1 VENGVKSVRY
11 GIAAIVL
18 CGIVVLIAG
27 MEVSGWTTEA
37 AALSA
42 RQELISAQ
50 LLELRNLQDGLFNL
64 ESGQRGY
71 LLTGN
76 ASYLQSYADGRRS
89 FADALNRLH
98 KLFKRDPAVLDEIG
112 ALAAIGREK
121 AAQAQETIELR
132 RKSGLAAVLADPQ
145 QRQNAPTM
153 THFRDM
159 MKALIARLD
168 RDRIAVIAAEVARYR
183 EISALSLDVNALVLL
198 LVVVGIGFLSLSIHR
213 LEQLQRYREQE
224 AMHDSLTGLPNRRYL
239 SEWLGVALPAAKR
252 TGRPLTLL
260 FFDLDGF
267 KGVND
272 RFGHEAGDRVLRS
285 IGERLRQAIRK
296 SDFVARLGG
305 DEFVASL
312 PDAPPPAL
320 SILIDR
326 LQRLIAAAP
335 IPEVADG
342 AITASIGVAWFPG
355 DGEDAAELIA
365 AADRAMYEVKES
377 RRATRIAAGAP
388 TPMQA
393 A

>member
-1 VENGVKSVRY
+1 MKSARY

-37 AALSA
+37 AVLSA
-42 RQELISAQ
+42 RQELVSAQ
-50 LLELRNLQDGLFNL
+50 LLELRNLQDGFFDL
-64 ESGQRGY
+64 EGGQRGY
-71 LLTGN
+71 LLTGDE
-76 ASYLQSYADGRRS
+76 SYLHSFADGRRS
-89 FADALNRLH
+89 FALALGRLH
-98 KLFKRDPAVLDEIG
+98 KLFERDPPVLGEID
-112 ALAAIGREK
+112 ALAALGQGRV
-121 AAQAQETIELR
+121 AQAEESIELR

-145 QRQNAPTM
+145 QRQNALTM

-168 RDRIAVIAAEVARYR
+168 RDRSTVIAAEVARYR
-183 EISALSLDVNALVLL
+183 KISTLGLDVNALVLL
-198 LVVVGIGFLSLSIHR
+198 LVVVGIGFMSLSIHR

-224 AMHDSLTGLPNRRYL
+224 AMHDALTGLPNRRYL
-239 SEWLGVALPAAKR
+239 SEWLGVALSGAKR

-272 RFGHEAGDRVLRS
+272 RLGHEAGDRVLRS
-285 IGERLRQAIRK
+285 IGERLRQAMRK

-305 DEFVASL
+305 DEFVAGL

-335 IPEVADG
+335 IPELDDG
-342 AITASIGVAWFPG
+342 AVSASIGVAWFPG

-377 RRATRIAAGAP
+377 RRAARIATGAQ
-388 TPMQA
+388 TPVRA